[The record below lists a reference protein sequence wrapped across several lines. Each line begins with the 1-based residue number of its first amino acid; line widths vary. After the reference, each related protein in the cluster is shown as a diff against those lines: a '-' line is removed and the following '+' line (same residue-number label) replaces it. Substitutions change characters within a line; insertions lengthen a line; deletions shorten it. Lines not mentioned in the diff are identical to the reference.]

1 MLFLVL
7 FFLNEEGKWLLILQ
21 TKSPAYLTDCCFGNQ
36 PASHRSHVTCYPGN
50 CNHGDSTD
58 SASSL
63 SDSTNNIS
71 PCKSESSSPS
81 KHSTPSS
88 LSPVSHSR
96 HLFIRTCHGRS
107 NEAWILTPPSCFTA
121 GNGQAPEVGISDL
134 ENLLIEHPSMSV
146 YKRSGSEG
154 EESNTSE
161 MSSNELVVKSKR
173 SQAMNRQSTKRTH
186 AVSAR
191 AELLA
196 QVSQVK
202 HAQKVQQ
209 KHATKR
215 NNKRNL
221 SRSNKVALCD
231 KHATRKN
238 RVRNPSNQ
246 MNGRIPQR
254 KQ

>member
-1 MLFLVL
+1 M
-7 FFLNEEGKWLLILQ
+7 
-21 TKSPAYLTDCCFGNQ
+21 
-36 PASHRSHVTCYPGN
+36 
-50 CNHGDSTD
+50 
-58 SASSL
+58 
-63 SDSTNNIS
+63 SDSTINIS

-81 KHSTPSS
+81 KLSTPNS

-96 HLFIRTCHGRS
+96 HLFVRTRHGRS

-154 EESNTSE
+154 DDSNHSDESA
-161 MSSNELVVKSKR
+161 NELVKKSKR
-173 SQAMNRQSTKRTH
+173 SQALNRPSPKRMR

-209 KHATKR
+209 KLSTKR

-221 SRSNKVALCD
+221 DRSNKIAHCD

-238 RVRNPSNQ
+238 RVRNPSGQ